1 MRSKSLL
8 CCCVAVYLLFFALE
22 AQTSDQERTKDVQGL
37 PEMVRNENITVEA
50 SAMPPNAITIF
61 LCGDVMTGRGIDQ
74 ILAHPSDPTIY
85 ESYMKNARGYVKIA
99 EEVNGPIDYPVSFS
113 YVWGDALMELDRVA
127 PDVRIINLETSVT
140 KSNDYW
146 KGKGINYRMHPEN
159 IPILTAAKIDV
170 CSLANNHVLDWGYSG
185 LRETLESLNEAN
197 IKIVGAGRNLFE
209 AQIPAVKRVPS
220 KGRVV
225 VFAFGSGSSGVPSR
239 WRALDKRPGV
249 NWLRDLSDKSL
260 FDIQRK
266 VRQIKRMG
274 DIVVV
279 SIHWGTNW
287 GYSIPRDQ
295 MVFAHRLIDE
305 ADVDIIHGHS
315 SHHVRAIEVYKDKL
329 ILYGCGDFI
338 NDYEGIGGYEEFRA
352 DLSLMYFATV
362 EPSTG
367 KLLGLQMTPTQ
378 IRRFKVIR
386 ASSVDTLWLK
396 DAINREGTAFGT
408 KAKVTEDKRLTLQW
422 D

>member
-1 MRSKSLL
+1 MRYKSFL
-8 CCCVAVYLLFFALE
+8 CTVAGYLLFFAIEARTLE
-22 AQTSDQERTKDVQGL
+22 QEMIRN
-37 PEMVRNENITVEA
+37 VRGDPKVVDNENNSVEA
-50 SAMPPNAITIF
+50 AARIHNAITIF

-85 ESYMKNARGYVKIA
+85 ESYMKSARGYVKIA
-99 EEVNGPIDYPVSFS
+99 EEANGPIDYPVSYS
-113 YVWGDALMELDRVA
+113 YVWGDALKELDRVV

-185 LRETLESLNEAN
+185 LRETLDSLNGAN
-197 IKIVGAGRNLFE
+197 MKIVGAGINLFE
-209 AQIPAVKRVPS
+209 AQMPAVKKVPK

-225 VFAFGSGSSGVPSR
+225 VFAFGSGTSGVPYS
-239 WRALDKRPGV
+239 WRALDKKPGI
-249 NWLRDLSDKSL
+249 NRLRDLSDKSL
-260 FDIQRK
+260 FDIQKK

-279 SIHWGTNW
+279 SMHWGANW

-305 ADVDIIHGHS
+305 VGVDIIHGHS
-315 SHHVRAIEVYKDKL
+315 SHHAKAIEVYKDKL

-362 EPSTG
+362 DPSTG
-367 KLLGLQMTPTQ
+367 KLLELQMTPTQ

-386 ASSVDTLWLK
+386 ASNVDTLWLK
-396 DAINREGTAFGT
+396 DTINREGTAFGT
-408 KAKVTEDKRLTLQW
+408 KVKVTEDNRLTLKW
-422 D
+422 N